1 MLSLRSAPVGATR
14 RRPSCRA
21 LGGLVLVVGIAL
33 SAAGCASD
41 DGAASASHRQVSV
54 AGHGSGEAEATQ
66 AATVSPTPSSEGA
79 GAAVAVPASL
89 PTSCDDVLPPAEA
102 VAAVGDRPV
111 VELEPRAEA
120 DAVMKSERPV
130 LAAEAL
136 ACLWSSPG
144 SDLGTSVEY
153 SVVAPE
159 VSDQYLYDLSL
170 EGFACTESLGGQRCA
185 YSHPGT
191 AGSSADAGLL
201 TIFERDGVVITLT
214 EFGDVSGSLLQAV
227 VHRFWP

>member
-1 MLSLRSAPVGATR
+1 MSHV
-14 RRPSCRA
+14 RPLTTVA
-21 LGGLVLVVGIAL
+21 AAALVVLAL
-33 SAAGCASD
+33 AGCASD

-79 GAAVAVPASL
+79 GAAVAAPASL
-89 PTSCDDVLPPAEA
+89 PTSCDDVLPP
-102 VAAVGDRPV
+102 AVGDRPV